1 MAPDSILTSSE
12 FALYMYIYIYV
23 YIMFVCVCVCVCVC
37 LVICCKCNKTITQID
52 NPFFHTFYSLLLL
65 CATSAAAQ
73 SMYFGGGGDPIHYSN
88 VHCNGREQRITICDT
103 SSDTECRHW
112 DDVGVTC
119 QELCNHGEVRLSHGV
134 DDSPSRVEVC
144 LHGTWATVC
153 HSEWQS
159 VDAKVVCKQLGL
171 PHGGAEERVFYLR
184 HDEDQLVV
192 TNVNCIGNESRLID
206 CQYMNVSS
214 TCEDEHVA
222 GVICQQPCSYGDA
235 RLSGGTGNFEG
246 RVELCLE
253 QGWGTVCDNGWS
265 TADGKVM
272 CRQLGY
278 STTSEC

>member
-1 MAPDSILTSSE
+1 MYLLICSKCSNASSRIDHPFLT
-12 FALYMYIYIYV
+12 FLYS
-23 YIMFVCVCVCVCVC
+23 
-37 LVICCKCNKTITQID
+37 Q
-52 NPFFHTFYSLLLL
+52 LLL
-65 CATSAAAQ
+65 CSTFTAAQ
-73 SMYFGGGGDPIHYSN
+73 SKYFGEGGDPIHYSN
-88 VHCNGREQRITICDT
+88 VHCNGRERQITLCDMLSGT
-103 SSDTECRHW
+103 DCIDHF

-119 QELCNHGEVRLSHGV
+119 QELCNHGEVRLSHEA
-134 DDSPSRVEVC
+134 DNNPSRVEVC

-153 HSEWQS
+153 HTEWQT

-171 PHGGAEERVFYLR
+171 PHGGAEERALYLR
-184 HDEDQLVV
+184 HEEDQLVV
-192 TNVNCIGNESRLID
+192 TNVNCIGNESRLVD

-214 TCEDEHVA
+214 TCEDYHIA

-235 RLSGGTGNFEG
+235 RLSGGSSDFEG

-278 STTSEC
+278 STSSEC